1 MKWRQIKVPLLEVNA
16 LKMYYEV
23 KGKRWVKAVDNVSIR
38 IDRGESLG
46 LAGESGSGK
55 TSLSLSI
62 MRLLPSNGKILGGEI
77 KFENEDILN
86 MNYKLFKKKI
96 AWKKIS
102 LVPQAAMSALNPV
115 MKVGDQIVEAIIFHE
130 NVSKKE
136 ALERVKTLFKLV
148 GLDPSR
154 INDYPHEFSGGM
166 RQRVMIAMAL
176 ACNPKLVIADEPT
189 SALDVIVQAQIL
201 SLIKDLQKNLNLS
214 MILVTH
220 DLSIL
225 SEICNSIA
233 VMYAGKIVEYGP
245 TLEVYEDPQHPYTKG
260 LLAATPSIKG
270 TRRRLKSIPGTPPD
284 LLNPPPGCRFHP
296 RCPYAKD
303 ICKKEEPPLV
313 KVGGRRVVACH
324 EV

>member
-1 MKWRQIKVPLLEVNA
+1 MRVTLLEVNA

-23 KGKRWVKAVDNVSIR
+23 KGKRWVRAVDNVSIR

-136 ALERVKTLFKLV
+136 ALERAKTLFKLV

-166 RQRVMIAMAL
+166 RQRAMIAMAL

-313 KVGGRRVVACH
+313 KVGEKRVAACH

>member
-1 MKWRQIKVPLLEVNA
+1 
-16 LKMYYEV
+16 MYYEV
-23 KGKRWVKAVDNVSIR
+23 KGKRWVKAVDNVSIK

-46 LAGESGSGK
+46 LAGESGCGK

-62 MRLLPSNGKILGGEI
+62 MRLLPPNGKVLSGEI

-86 MNYKLFKKKI
+86 MGYKLFKKKI

-130 NVSKKE
+130 DVSKEE
-136 ALERVKTLFKLV
+136 ALERAKTLFKLV

-245 TLEVYEDPQHPYTKG
+245 TLDVYEDPQHPYTKG

-303 ICKKEEPPLV
+303 ICRKEEPPLV
-313 KVGGRRVVACH
+313 KVGEKRVVACH

>member
-1 MKWRQIKVPLLEVNA
+1 MPLLEVNS

-23 KGKRWVKAVDNVSIR
+23 KGKRWVKAVDNVSIK
-38 IDRGESLG
+38 IDRGETLG
-46 LAGESGSGK
+46 LAGESGCGK

-62 MRLLPSNGKILGGEI
+62 MRLLPPNGKVLSGEI

-86 MNYKLFKKKI
+86 MDYRLFKKKI

-130 NVSKKE
+130 DVSKEE
-136 ALERVKTLFKLV
+136 ALERAKTLFKLV

-166 RQRVMIAMAL
+166 RQRAMIAMAL

-233 VMYAGKIVEYGP
+233 VMYAGKVVEYGP

-270 TRRRLKSIPGTPPD
+270 NRRRLKSIPGTPPD

-313 KVGGRRVVACH
+313 KVGEKRVVACH

>member
-1 MKWRQIKVPLLEVNA
+1 VPLLEVNA

-284 LLNPPPGCRFHP
+284 LLNPPPGCRFHS

-303 ICKKEEPPLV
+303 ICRKEEPPLV
-313 KVGGRRVVACH
+313 KVGEKRVVACH

>member
-1 MKWRQIKVPLLEVNA
+1 MPLLEVNS

-23 KGKRWVKAVDNVSIR
+23 KGKRWVKAVDNVSIK

-46 LAGESGSGK
+46 LAGESGCGK

-62 MRLLPSNGKILGGEI
+62 MRLLPPNGKVLSGEI

-86 MNYKLFKKKI
+86 MGYKLFKKKI

-130 NVSKKE
+130 DVSKEE
-136 ALERVKTLFKLV
+136 ALERAKTLFKLV

-245 TLEVYEDPQHPYTKG
+245 TLDVYEDPQHPYTKG

-303 ICKKEEPPLV
+303 ICRKEEPPLV
-313 KVGGRRVVACH
+313 KVGEKRVVACH

>member
-1 MKWRQIKVPLLEVNA
+1 VPLLEVNS

-23 KGKRWVKAVDNVSIR
+23 KGKRWVKAVDNVSIK

-46 LAGESGSGK
+46 LAGESGCGK

-62 MRLLPSNGKILGGEI
+62 MRLLPPNGKVLSGEI

-86 MNYKLFKKKI
+86 MGYKLFKKKI

-130 NVSKKE
+130 DVSKEE
-136 ALERVKTLFKLV
+136 ALERAKTLFKLV

-245 TLEVYEDPQHPYTKG
+245 TLDVYEDPQHPYTKG

-303 ICKKEEPPLV
+303 ICRKEEPPLV
-313 KVGGRRVVACH
+313 KVGEKRVVACH